1 MQTSH
6 RCRITSEDFGQEK
19 RYINIP
25 PSPISLQKILKMNY
39 ISSFWDIHNSCR
51 KSFCQSESFPNYPK
65 HIECFFFWEKPNYRK
80 ILPSSRWKGSSGW
93 RLFCRWCFML
103 WEDYLFGLWGFPKA
117 IHLNVA
123 VALVYVGL
131 SPLQTSWHLFL
142 PNKIII
148 GFLSS

>member
-65 HIECFFFWEKPNYRK
+65 HIECFFFGKNQTIAKYYLPADEKDH
-80 ILPSSRWKGSSGW
+80 LAEDCSVDDV
-93 RLFCRWCFML
+93 LCF
-103 WEDYLFGLWGFPKA
+103 EKTIYLGYGDSQRQS
-117 IHLNVA
+117 I
-123 VALVYVGL
+123 
-131 SPLQTSWHLFL
+131 
-142 PNKIII
+142 
-148 GFLSS
+148 